1 MFDKMFEEE
10 IDAQEGNLEEKFI
23 IESTGIEYTLDELL
37 FESTE
42 GEIILASAE
51 DQMSDYIKTL
61 AEGGLAQEDIKD
73 HIELLVEKYT
83 GIENSAFMKC
93 ADIREDIM
101 DLIHDIINKQEES
114 NE

>member
-1 MFDKMFEEE
+1 MNNWIDKY
-10 IDAQEGNLEEKFI
+10 IDEEGNVDNKLTLNSEGFI
-23 IESTGIEYTLDELL
+23 SLTD
-37 FESTE
+37 
-42 GEIILASAE
+42 
-51 DQMSDYIKTL
+51 D
-61 AEGGLAQEDIKD
+61 
-73 HIELLVEKYT
+73 IELLVEKYT

>member
-1 MFDKMFEEE
+1 MSNYVDKY
-10 IDAQEGNLEEKFI
+10 IDEEGNVDNKL
-23 IESTGIEYTLDELL
+23 TLNQKG
-37 FESTE
+37 FE
-42 GEIILASAE
+42 
-51 DQMSDYIKTL
+51 
-61 AEGGLAQEDIKD
+61 GLTDD
-73 HIELLVEKYT
+73 IELLVEKYT

>member
-1 MFDKMFEEE
+1 MSNWIDKY
-10 IDAQEGNLEEKFI
+10 IDEEGNVDNKLTLNSEGFI
-23 IESTGIEYTLDELL
+23 SLTD
-37 FESTE
+37 
-42 GEIILASAE
+42 
-51 DQMSDYIKTL
+51 D
-61 AEGGLAQEDIKD
+61 
-73 HIELLVEKYT
+73 IELLVEKYT